1 MEMVV
6 LRVLSGKDYIKQLG
20 SKKKGM
26 IYPKENYIPTNYPE
40 VGSRYCCQ
48 VRLDEG
54 ERIENHRM
62 SEIVERIR
70 QYDER
75 QIRDFIR
82 RIGCDDLHRALD
94 LEEETHSDRYQE
106 RDRREMIDERRWLR
120 KKLRES
126 ESIREREEIEAEIHR
141 INDFLEEHKEPEI
154 ICRFSIP
161 PAWYISYR
169 TGRDDWGIH
178 FLEPLMY
185 KFTQSAFTQLIAR
198 EGRPMRYPSI
208 RTIPQYFFEAA
219 LYSVFEHE
227 SFHFAFNI
235 FIDKCEKLLDGM
247 EVTEFKQ
254 PILYSIYN
262 SLVYAETYS
271 TSKGATEEALAT
283 AWEYEALLDSLYTSI
298 STFELDLDASSK
310 ELRKWKRESYPGYK
324 RFHTFSNA
332 RGVDISK
339 FTSGC
344 LNLLKDALKKCS
356 KRNRSA
362 TSSIQELSSVLVS
375 FLPTRQELL
384 LIDIPIYVHR

>member
-1 MEMVV
+1 VEKVV
-6 LRVLSGKDYIKQLG
+6 LRVVSGNDYIKQLG

-26 IYPKENYIPTNYPE
+26 IYPRENNFLTDYPE
-40 VGSRYCCQ
+40 AGSRYCCQ
-48 VRLDEG
+48 IRLDEG
-54 ERIENHRM
+54 ERIANHRM

-82 RIGCDDLHRALD
+82 RIGCQDLYQALE
-94 LEEETHSDRYQE
+94 LEETHPDRYRE
-106 RDRREMIDERRWLR
+106 RKRRDMVNERRWLR
-120 KKLRES
+120 KKLRET
-126 ESIREREEIEAEIHR
+126 ESIHEKKEIEAEIRR
-141 INDFLEEHKEPEI
+141 INDFLEQHKEPEI

-198 EGRPMRYPSI
+198 EGRPMKYLSI

-219 LYSVFEHE
+219 LHSVFEHE

-271 TSKGATEEALAT
+271 TPTGATEEALAT
-283 AWEYEALLDSLYTSI
+283 AWEYEAMLDSLYTSI

-310 ELRKWKRESYPGYK
+310 GLRKWKRESYPGYK
-324 RFHTFSNA
+324 RFHTFSNT
-332 RGVDISK
+332 RGVDIPK
-339 FTSGC
+339 FTNGC

-384 LIDIPIYVHR
+384 RIDIPIYVHT